1 MMKYYSTTKKNE
13 LCISSSEVDEPT
25 ACYTEWSKSERK
37 KKYILMQICGV
48 LKNGTDEL
56 ICKAAV
62 EMQT

>member
-1 MMKYYSTTKKNE
+1 MTWMNLETVIQNE
-13 LCISSSEVDEPT
+13 VSQRE
-25 ACYTEWSKSERK
+25 K
-37 KKYILMQICGV
+37 ILMQIYGV

>member
-1 MMKYYSTTKKNE
+1 MNCVSVLVKWMNLQPVIQNE
-13 LCISSSEVDEPT
+13 ISQRE
-25 ACYTEWSKSERK
+25 K